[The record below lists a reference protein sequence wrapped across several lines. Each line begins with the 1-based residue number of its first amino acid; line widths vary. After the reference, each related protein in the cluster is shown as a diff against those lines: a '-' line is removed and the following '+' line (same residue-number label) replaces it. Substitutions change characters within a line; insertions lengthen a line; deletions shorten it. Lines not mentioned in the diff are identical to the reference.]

1 MRCTVLLA
9 TLLLM
14 ADLVFAQTPDRT
26 WRASWI
32 GLPDSTGANAWL
44 CFRKDVTLS
53 PKKNQ
58 PVRTRIACD
67 SKYWLY
73 VNGRLA
79 VFEGQLKRGPNPTD
93 AYYDEVDIARY
104 LKPGRNTIAVLVWY
118 FGKDGF
124 SHKNSGRAGL
134 LFDADVAGQRVL
146 SDVTW
151 QVRRHPAF
159 GQTGNPQPNYRLPE
173 SNIHFDARLDNAPT
187 WFMPA
192 TQLNWSR
199 ATVLAGAEA
208 GAWGKL
214 HKRPI
219 PMWHDSGLL
228 PYTRIEK
235 EQRGDTLVVRAYLPQ
250 NVMITP
256 YLSVKS
262 RAGQL
267 IDIRTDNYRGG
278 SEPNIRAEYITKV
291 GPQTFESPAF
301 FNGHYVIYRMPA
313 DVEIIAL
320 NYRETRF
327 DTDLLGLF
335 VSDDPALNR
344 LHQKAINTLRVG
356 LRDHIHDCPDR
367 ERAQWWG
374 DVVITMGELF
384 YAADTNAHS
393 AIRKAML
400 DLVNWQKPSGV
411 LYSPVPAGNW
421 QQELPP
427 QMLASIGTFGFWH
440 YYENTGDRAT
450 IERVYPAVKKYLSLY
465 QTDSSGLVVHREG
478 GWLWHDWGKNV
489 DVPVLDNA
497 WYYVAVD
504 GAARMAQLLN
514 RQADYDRY
522 MRAMVRLK
530 PAFQTAFWTG
540 SGYRSAGYV
549 PGYDDR
555 AQGMAIVAGLS
566 EAEQWPTMRRVLD
579 TTFNAGPYME
589 KYILEAYFQQNDAE
603 AGLAR
608 MKKRYRI
615 MIDSPLTTLWEG
627 WNIGDPTYGGGTYNH
642 GWTGGPLTLMHQ
654 YIAGLRP
661 LEPAYARYEIKPQ
674 LAGLKHIKT
683 ISQTRNGPVSTEI
696 DQTKQ
701 QTRLRVQ
708 TNLPGAALIYVPK
721 PTSSARTLR
730 MNGQVIFI
738 DNKAGRLPASV
749 RRVSDADTYFLL
761 EATGPFALDLRCQ

>member
-1 MRCTVLLA
+1 MRSVLF
-9 TLLLM
+9 LLLLLSSP
-14 ADLVFAQTPDRT
+14 ALAQTSTNT
-26 WRASWI
+26 WRANWI
-32 GLPDSTGANAWL
+32 GLTDSTGANAWL

-53 PKKNQ
+53 PKKGQ
-58 PVRTRIACD
+58 PVRAKIACD

-73 VNGRLA
+73 INGKLA
-79 VFEGQLKRGPNPTD
+79 VFEGQLKRGPNPTNS
-93 AYYDEVDIARY
+93 YYDEIDIDAY
-104 LKPGRNTIAVLVWY
+104 LKPGKNTFALLVWY

-124 SHKNSGRAGL
+124 SHKTSGRAGL
-134 LFDADVAGQRVL
+134 LFQAEVAGQPIL
-146 SDVTW
+146 SDATW

-159 GQTGNPQPNYRLPE
+159 GQTGKPQPNYRLPE
-173 SNIHFDARLDNAPT
+173 SNIHFDARQDDVPA

-192 TQLNWSR
+192 VKLSWPH
-199 ATVLAGAEA
+199 ATVLANAEN
-208 GAWGKL
+208 GPWGNL

-235 EQRGDTLVVRAYLPQ
+235 ETWGDTLVVRAYLPQ
-250 NVMITP
+250 NLMITP

-262 RAGQL
+262 RVGQL

-313 DVEIIAL
+313 SVEIIAL
-320 NYRETRF
+320 KYRETRF
-327 DTDLLGLF
+327 DTDLSGTF

-400 DLVNWQKPSGV
+400 DLVNWQKPDGV

-421 QQELPP
+421 NQELPP
-427 QMLASIGTFGFWH
+427 QMLASVGKFGFWS
-440 YYENTGDRAT
+440 YYEHTGDQAT

-465 QTDSSGLVVHREG
+465 QTDSLGLVKHREG

-489 DVPVLDNA
+489 DVPVMDNA
-497 WYYVAVD
+497 WYYVALD
-504 GAARMAQLLN
+504 GAARMAQLLG
-514 RQADYDRY
+514 QQTDYEAY
-522 MRAMVRLK
+522 TQTMHRLK
-530 PAFQTAFWTG
+530 PAFQRAFWTG
-540 SGYRSAGYV
+540 SGYRSAGYAH
-549 PGYDDR
+549 GYDER
-555 AQGMAIVAGLS
+555 AQGMAVVAGLS
-566 EAEQWPTMRRVLD
+566 EAGQWSAMRQVLD

-589 KYILEAYFQQNDAE
+589 KYILEAYFQMNDA
-603 AGLAR
+603 ASGLAR
-608 MKKRYRI
+608 MKNRYRI

-654 YIAGLRP
+654 YMTGLRT

-674 LAGLKHIKT
+674 LAGLRHVKT
-683 ISQTRNGPVSTEI
+683 TSETLNGPISIELDCTEREM
-696 DQTKQ
+696 KMVV
-701 QTRLRVQ
+701 QTRL
-708 TNLPGAALIYVPK
+708 PGTALIYLPK
-721 PTSSARTLR
+721 PSPLSQTVLL
-730 MNGQVIFI
+730 NGIVIFAK
-738 DNKAGRLPASV
+738 NKVRKLPSSV
-749 RRVSDADTYFLL
+749 RSIHDAGKFFRIETR
-761 EATGPFALDLRCQ
+761 GPIALILACN